1 MKFHLGRIKKLKIMK
16 KNVKVIFDRRKTA
29 AKTGTGFIDIC
40 VYLQAGER
48 KYEIVGTAT
57 PDEWESV
64 VLSKPIQVRIKF
76 YEQIISAM
84 KLLGEEMTIENFNNH
99 IQEKVKKETEAKE
112 GKFIFNGCDQKQ
124 SFIDYVIKYLDNEGL
139 RSGSRRNIRVVLD
152 RLKDSKVIN
161 SFYDLTPANIR
172 KFDDYLHAQGDK
184 SQATICNYHKKLH
197 KYTNMLWRN
206 EMIPSDPYNQ
216 FEIKRGTT
224 KPRHPLTENEL
235 LTIRNAVL
243 TPKLDRV
250 RDLFIFMA
258 YTGLAYIDMCNFDFK
273 TMTEKEGNLYYID
286 GERIKTGSEFYTP
299 ILPPAMDVLEKYN
312 YHLPLISNQKLNDYL
327 HVLEEKLE
335 INQKITCHVAR
346 HSFATLL
353 LTYDFTIE
361 RTARALGHKDIKTT
375 QIYAKV
381 LKKTIVDR
389 TEQLVTA
396 IR

>member
-1 MKFHLGRIKKLKIMK
+1 M
-16 KNVKVIFDRRKTA
+16 
-29 AKTGTGFIDIC
+29 
-40 VYLQAGER
+40 
-48 KYEIVGTAT
+48 
-57 PDEWESV
+57 
-64 VLSKPIQVRIKF
+64 
-76 YEQIISAM
+76 
-84 KLLGEEMTIENFNNH
+84 
-99 IQEKVKKETEAKE
+99 
-112 GKFIFNGCDQKQ
+112 
-124 SFIDYVIKYLDNEGL
+124 DNEGL

-152 RLKDSKVIN
+152 RLKDSKIIT

-216 FEIKRGTT
+216 FEFKRGTT
-224 KPRHPLTENEL
+224 KPRHPLTESEL

-389 TEQLVTA
+389 TEQLVAA